1 MISKLCPQGRDDSGF
16 RVDLRLLPLLLTTG
30 YWFLISCTSSY
41 QCTPQLTLSCREMR
55 SVWRASLT
63 HKVDLFTM
71 LEPFL
76 CATDRERER
85 QRVGQRVNERQR
97 VNIAPSGSLY
107 SADSHKKLT
116 PRHPRDHEYVL

>member
-1 MISKLCPQGRDDSGF
+1 
-16 RVDLRLLPLLLTTG
+16 
-30 YWFLISCTSSY
+30 
-41 QCTPQLTLSCREMR
+41 MR

-85 QRVGQRVNERQR
+85 GREWDRE
-97 VNIAPSGSLY
+97 
-107 SADSHKKLT
+107 KM
-116 PRHPRDHEYVL
+116 RDKE